1 MLNLAEYRGR
11 GVCLADHLPWALLAG
26 PGVVLNKDGS
36 FQRTARY
43 RGGDLASAT
52 AEELL
57 AKTARINNVLKRFG
71 SGWALYFEAAR
82 VPAID
87 YPTSEWRD
95 PAAWLVDEERRAM
108 FEDGARHFESEYY
121 LTLAFLPPPSSVDA
135 AEKVFVKREG
145 EGKEPSYKEHLQ
157 RFLTESDRAFDLLAE
172 QFAEF
177 HVLNDEE
184 TLTYL
189 HSCISSKRHRVAVPE
204 TPVYL
209 DAILS
214 DELLAGGLEPQ
225 LGDQHLRVIGVRGLP
240 NLTEPGL
247 LDTLNR
253 LDFSYRWMSRFLPLD
268 KQEATKTLTK
278 FRRQWFAKR
287 KSIAAII
294 KEVMFNEGSAL
305 VDSDADNKAAD
316 ADAALQEL
324 GADDVAFGYLTQSVV
339 VSDADPKMADEK
351 AREIER
357 ILNSAGFVAIRESVN
372 AVEAWLGALPGHA
385 YANVRQPIVHSL
397 NLAHMAPMSAVWA
410 GPKENEHLNG
420 PPLFFATTDGA
431 TPFRF
436 STHIGDVGHG
446 MVVGPT
452 GAGKSVLLSLMA
464 LQFRRYENSQVFFF
478 DKGGS
483 AKAATAA
490 LNGAFFNLGDDKTLS
505 FQPLAR
511 IDESQEIAWA
521 LEWLCDLFA
530 GEGQAIEPE
539 QKEAIWSALQ
549 NLATAPTKERT
560 LTGLSVLLQNQ
571 KLKAALKPFTLDG
584 AHGSLLD
591 ADAESLSLSDMV
603 AFEMEALMHEKRLI
617 APALS
622 YLFHRLEERF
632 DGPPTL
638 LILDEAWVFLDNPQF
653 AGRIRE
659 WLKTL
664 RKKNVAVW
672 FATQS
677 LSDIASSSIA
687 PAIIESCPGRIF
699 LPNAS
704 ALEPQSRETYERF
717 GLNARQVEI
726 IAAATPKRDYYL
738 QSRDGD
744 RLFDLQLGEVA
755 RAFCA
760 SASKADQKRI
770 DEILETAP
778 GDAFA
783 AQWLRACGVH
793 WAADL
798 IEQSK
803 SEGDQLCAVS

>member
-11 GVCLADHLPWALLAG
+11 GVCLADHLPWGLLAA

-36 FQRTARY
+36 LQRTARY

-82 VPAID
+82 VPAIE
-87 YPTSEWRD
+87 YPSSEWRD

-108 FEDGARHFESEYY
+108 FEDGSLHFESEYF
-121 LTLAFLPPPSSVDA
+121 LTLAFLPPSSSIDA

-145 EGKEPSYKEHLQ
+145 EGKDPSYKEHLQ

-177 HVLNDEE
+177 HVLSDSE

-204 TPVYL
+204 TPIYL

-214 DELLAGGLEPQ
+214 DELLTGGLEPQ
-225 LGDQHLRVIGVRGLP
+225 LGDKHLRVIGVRGLP

-247 LDTLNR
+247 LDALNR

-268 KQEATKTLTK
+268 KQEATKTLTT

-324 GADDVAFGYLTQSVV
+324 GADDVAFGYLTQGIV
-339 VSDADPKMADEK
+339 VSDTDARIADEK

-385 YANVRQPIVHSL
+385 YADVRQPIVHSL
-397 NLAHMAPMSAVWA
+397 NLSHMAPMSAVWA
-410 GPKENEHLNG
+410 GPKDNQHLNG
-420 PPLFFATTDGA
+420 PPLFFATTEGA

-464 LQFRRYENSQVFFF
+464 LQFRRYDKSQVFFF

-490 LNGAFFNLGDDKTLS
+490 LNGAFFNLGDDAALS

-511 IDESQEIAWA
+511 INEPQEITWA

-530 GEGQAIEPE
+530 GEGLAIEPE

-549 NLATAPTKERT
+549 NLASAPEKERT

-632 DGPPTL
+632 DGSPTL

-687 PAIIESCPGRIF
+687 PAIIESCPSRIF

-760 SASKADQKRI
+760 SGSKADQKRI
-770 DEILETAP
+770 DEILKAAP

-783 AQWLRACGVH
+783 SQWLRASGVH

-798 IEQSK
+798 IEQSN

>member
-1 MLNLAEYRGR
+1 MLNLAEYRAR
-11 GVCLADHLPWALLAG
+11 GVCLADHLPWGLLAA
-26 PGVVLNKDGS
+26 PGVVLNKDGG

-52 AEELL
+52 AAELL

-82 VPAID
+82 VPAIE

-121 LTLAFLPPPSSVDA
+121 LTLGYLPPPSSVDA

-145 EGKEPSYKEHLQ
+145 ETKEPSYKEHLV
-157 RFLTESDRAFDLLAE
+157 RFMTASDRAFDLLAE

-177 HVLNDEE
+177 RVLSDSEA
-184 TLTYL
+184 LTYL
-189 HSCISSKRHRVAVPE
+189 HGCISTKRHRVSVPQ
-204 TPVYL
+204 TPIYL

-214 DELLAGGLEPQ
+214 DQLLTGGLEPQ
-225 LGDQHLRVIGVRGLP
+225 LGDAHLRIVGVRGLP
-240 NLTEPGL
+240 NMTEPGL
-247 LDTLNR
+247 LDALNR

-268 KQEATKTLTK
+268 KQEASKTLTK
-278 FRRQWFAKR
+278 YRRQWFAKR

-305 VDSDADNKAAD
+305 VDTDADNKAAD

-324 GADDVAFGYLTQSVV
+324 GADDVAFGYLTQGIV
-339 VSDADPKMADEK
+339 VSDADAKIADEK

-372 AVEAWLGALPGHA
+372 AVEAWLGTFPGHA

-410 GPKENEHLNG
+410 GPKENAHLNG
-420 PPLFFATTDGA
+420 PPLFFATTEGA

-436 STHIGDVGHG
+436 STHTGDVGHG

-464 LQFRRYENSQVFFF
+464 LQFRRYEGAQVFFF

-490 LNGAFFNLGDDKTLS
+490 LGGAFYNLADDTQLS

-511 IDESQEIAWA
+511 IDGAGEIAWA

-530 GEGQAIEPE
+530 GEGVAIEPE
-539 QKEAIWSALQ
+539 QKDAIWSALQ
-549 NLATAPTKERT
+549 NLASAPKKERT

-571 KLKAALKPFTLDG
+571 KLKSALKPFTLDG
-584 AHGSLLD
+584 AHGALLD
-591 ADAESLSLSDMV
+591 ADRETFALADMV
-603 AFEMEALMHEKRLI
+603 AFEMEALMNEKRLI

-622 YLFHRLEERF
+622 YLFHRLEEHF
-632 DGPPTL
+632 DGSPTL

-653 AGRIRE
+653 SARIRE

-687 PAIIESCPGRIF
+687 PAIIESCPSRVF

-717 GLNARQVEI
+717 GLNGRQVEI

-744 RLFDLQLGEVA
+744 RLFDLQLGDVA

-760 SASKADQKRI
+760 HSSKADQKRI
-770 DEILETAP
+770 DQIIEASP
-778 GDAFA
+778 ADAFTPA
-783 AQWLRACGVH
+783 WLRVCGVQ

-798 IEQSK
+798 IDQTTN
-803 SEGDQLCAVS
+803 EGEKLCAVS

>member
-1 MLNLAEYRGR
+1 MLNLKEYRNR
-11 GVCLADHLPWALLAG
+11 GVCLADHLPWALLAA

-36 FQRTARY
+36 LQRTARY
-43 RGGDLASAT
+43 RGGDLTSAT

-82 VPAID
+82 IPAIE
-87 YPTSEWRD
+87 YPSSTWCD
-95 PAAWLVDEERRAM
+95 VAAWLVDEERRAI
-108 FEDGARHFESEYY
+108 FEDGVRHFESEYY
-121 LTLAFLPPPSSVDA
+121 LTLAFLPPPTSVDA
-135 AEKVFVKREG
+135 AEKIFVKREG
-145 EGKEPSYKEHLQ
+145 EGKEPSYKDHMA
-157 RFLTESDRAFDLLAE
+157 RFLMESDRSFDLLAE

-177 HVLNDEE
+177 DVLSDDE

-189 HSCISSKRHRVAVPE
+189 HSCVSSKRHPVSVPE
-204 TPVYL
+204 TPIYL

-214 DELLAGGLEPQ
+214 DEILTGGLEPQ

-240 NLTEPGL
+240 NMTEPGL
-247 LDTLNR
+247 LDALNR
-253 LDFSYRWMSRFLPLD
+253 LDFSYRWSSRFLPLD
-268 KQEATKTLTK
+268 KQQASKALTK

-324 GADDVAFGYLTQSVV
+324 GADDVAFGYLTQAIV
-339 VSDADPKMADEK
+339 VSDAAAKIADEK

-372 AVEAWLGALPGHA
+372 AVEAWLGTLPGHA

-397 NLAHMAPMSAVWA
+397 NLAHMAPISAVWA

-420 PPLFFATTDGA
+420 PPLFFATTEGA

-464 LQFRRYENSQVFFF
+464 LQFRRYENSQIFFF

-483 AKAATAA
+483 AKATTTA
-490 LNGAFFNLGDDKTLS
+490 LGGAFYNLSDDAQLS

-511 IDESQEIAWA
+511 INQPQEAAWA
-521 LEWLCDLFA
+521 LEWLCDLFT
-530 GEGQAIEPE
+530 GEGVAIEPD

-549 NLATAPTKERT
+549 NLASAPEKERT

-571 KLKAALKPFTLDG
+571 KLKSALKPFTLDG

-591 ADAESLSLSDMV
+591 ADNETLSLSDMA
-603 AFEMEALMHEKRLI
+603 AFEMESLMHEKRLV
-617 APALS
+617 APVLS

-632 DGPPTL
+632 DGSPTL

-677 LSDIASSSIA
+677 LSDVASSSIA
-687 PAIIESCPGRIF
+687 PAIIESCPSRIF

-726 IAAATPKRDYYL
+726 IAGATPKRDYYL

-755 RAFCA
+755 SAFCA
-760 SASKADQKRI
+760 CGSKADQKRL
-770 DEILETAP
+770 DEVLEHSP
-778 GDAFA
+778 GDAFTPA
-783 AQWLRACGVH
+783 WLRACGVH
-793 WAADL
+793 WAANL
-798 IEQSK
+798 IETPKRQGEK
-803 SEGDQLCAVS
+803 LCAVS